1 VHLSVL
7 DTFTNTEGQNWVPYM
22 CECVYWGL
30 GVGVLCLRE
39 REREKWKKK
48 KKKDSS
54 KRQTITSFK
63 FFDSIVSNVR
73 SRGISRG
80 ARKLARTPKVIK
92 KKNVR

>member
-1 VHLSVL
+1 MHLSVL

-39 REREKWKKK
+39 RNGK